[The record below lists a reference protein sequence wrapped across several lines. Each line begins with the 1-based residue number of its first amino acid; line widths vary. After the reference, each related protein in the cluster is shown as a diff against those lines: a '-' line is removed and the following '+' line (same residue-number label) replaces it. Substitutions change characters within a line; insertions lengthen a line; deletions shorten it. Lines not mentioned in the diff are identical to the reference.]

1 MRYPVPA
8 ARSVLVT
15 GCSSG
20 IGLATAR
27 VLRAA
32 GWQVIPTARREA
44 DLARLRTEGFDPV
57 ALDVGDPVS
66 VAACV
71 EATLAKTGGRLG
83 ALVNNAGYGQPGALE
98 DISRDALRRQFE
110 VNVFG
115 LQDLTNRLLP
125 VFRREG
131 AGRVVNVGSVVG
143 RLSLPFV
150 GCYSASKFA
159 LEAMAD
165 ALRVELTGTGI
176 AVVLIQPGPIAT
188 QFGDNSSSAGL
199 ASLDTAQSRF
209 GAQYRAHLSG
219 PGAKED
225 RYGRFRLPPEAVA
238 VKIRH
243 ALESPRPRTRYPVT
257 AVAHFGVWFAR
268 LAPDWMKDRVMRGRW
283 AEAQKAATVG
293 GS

>member
-143 RLSLPFV
+143 RLSP
-150 GCYSASKFA
+150 
-159 LEAMAD
+159 
-165 ALRVELTGTGI
+165 
-176 AVVLIQPGPIAT
+176 AVRRLLL
-188 QFGDNSSSAGL
+188 GL
-199 ASLDTAQSRF
+199 Q
-209 GAQYRAHLSG
+209 
-219 PGAKED
+219 
-225 RYGRFRLPPEAVA
+225 VC
-238 VKIRH
+238 
-243 ALESPRPRTRYPVT
+243 
-257 AVAHFGVWFAR
+257 
-268 LAPDWMKDRVMRGRW
+268 
-283 AEAQKAATVG
+283 VG
-293 GS
+293 GNGRRPARRTDRHRHRGGVDPARPDRDAVR